1 MASQPDRKNLRYL
14 DAASVLH
21 PDGTLEGL
29 RVCTAADDQIGSVDG
44 VLIEPAGRRVK
55 YYVIVRSTLLRNR
68 RYIVPADR
76 VAILNADGR
85 TLRID
90 VDDEMIQRFEPSSVP
105 PFSDEDLLQAL
116 FPPQQQTRATSD
128 AA

>member
-1 MASQPDRKNLRYL
+1 MASQPDRKSLRYL

-29 RVCTAADDQIGSVDG
+29 RVCTPANDQIGSVDG
-44 VLIEPAGRRVK
+44 ILIEPAGRRVK

-90 VDDEMIQRFEPSSVP
+90 VDDELIQRFEPSSVL
-105 PFSDEDLLQAL
+105 PFSDDDLIQTL
-116 FPPQQQTRATSD
+116 FPKAPQQSSD